1 MFEKARACLR
11 SIENN
16 GKKVQRKAGV
26 QVEAQQSIVNDTQDR
41 SVERCSIDDDQV
53 TQLNTESDKMST
65 SAIASK
71 DMENSEDEIYDSTED
86 WRKAIFDKLHNM
98 EYTMYGIKEKT
109 DMTLHT
115 MERSRVP

>member
-1 MFEKARACLR
+1 MFEKAKACLR

-16 GKKVQRKAGV
+16 GSKVQRKAEV
-26 QVEAQQSIVNDTQDR
+26 QVEARQPIVNNTQNQ

-53 TQLNTESDKMST
+53 RQLNTKLDKIST
-65 SAIASK
+65 SAITSK
-71 DMENSEDEIYDSTED
+71 DIENSEDEIYDSTED
-86 WRKAIFDKLHNM
+86 WREGMSEKLHNM
-98 EYTMYGIKEKT
+98 DYTIYGIKEKT